1 MAIQKITANDIK
13 TQIHHIIESKGGK
26 RKGRIEALDEISNI
40 GKNLI
45 NNLNDG
51 NKVIYEIDEEIDD
64 ITEQYNA
71 MLNDIENYDSERLDA
86 EDEIEA
92 VTAQIEELESK
103 DPAELTEDER
113 EELSVLYQYL
123 DEQTARSDDANKN
136 IGEAENG
143 IEGLSAK
150 RGSYVAELTDTI
162 DAMDEYTEAGKEL
175 KNSATSV
182 GRGGMDVEKA
192 LERNESSWWVN
203 ADKYGGIFGGVAIG
217 VAVAGGNKTEKYLE
231 RTGYEEMDNGM
242 TYYDGIDNEYVAKYD
257 VIEAKGGNQIG
268 EKLRKATAKTYSYGD
283 TIEFASGDIKKKAE
297 DTKGK
302 LES

>member
-26 RKGRIEALDEISNI
+26 RKDRIEALDEISNI

-71 MLNDIENYDSERLDA
+71 MLNDIENYESEILDA

-123 DEQTARSDDANKN
+123 DEQTARSDDANRN

-162 DAMDEYTEAGKEL
+162 DAMDDYTEAGKEL

-182 GRGGMDVEKA
+182 GRDMDVEKA
-192 LERNESSWWVN
+192 LERNETSWWLGVERIWRSSGN
-203 ADKYGGIFGGVAIG
+203 EGKADNYIQRVGY
-217 VAVAGGNKTEKYLE
+217 TEK
-231 RTGYEEMDNGM
+231 DDGM
-242 TYYDGIDNEYVAKYD
+242 TYYDGVDNEYVAKYD

-268 EKLRKATAKTYSYGD
+268 GKLRKATAKTYSYGD

-297 DTKGK
+297 GTLGK
-302 LES
+302 LET

>member
-1 MAIQKITANDIK
+1 M
-13 TQIHHIIESKGGK
+13 
-26 RKGRIEALDEISNI
+26 
-40 GKNLI
+40 I

-71 MLNDIENYDSERLDA
+71 MLNDIENYESEILDA

-123 DEQTARSDDANKN
+123 DEQTVRSDDANKN

-192 LERNESSWWVN
+192 MERNETSWWNFFSVDIN
-203 ADKYGGIFGGVAIG
+203 Q
-217 VAVAGGNKTEKYLE
+217 KTQAEKYLE
-231 RTGYEEMDNGM
+231 RTGYEEMDDGM

-268 EKLRKATAKTYSYGD
+268 GKLRKATAKTYSYGD

>member
-26 RKGRIEALDEISNI
+26 RKDRIEALDEISNI

-71 MLNDIENYDSERLDA
+71 MLNDIENYESEILDA

-123 DEQTARSDDANKN
+123 DEQTARSDDANRN

-192 LERNESSWWVN
+192 LERNETGWWNFFSVDIN
-203 ADKYGGIFGGVAIG
+203 Q
-217 VAVAGGNKTEKYLE
+217 KTQAEKYLE
-231 RTGYEEMDNGM
+231 RTGYEEMDDGM
-242 TYYDGIDNEYVAKYD
+242 TYYDDIDNEYVAKYD

-268 EKLRKATAKTYSYGD
+268 GKLRKATAKTYSYGD

>member
-26 RKGRIEALDEISNI
+26 RKDRIEALDEISNI

-71 MLNDIENYDSERLDA
+71 MLNDIENYESERLNA

-103 DPAELTEDER
+103 DPAELTDEDR
-113 EELSVLYQYL
+113 EDLSRLYQYL
-123 DEQTARSDDANKN
+123 DEQTAISDDANRN
-136 IGEAENG
+136 IGEAKNG
-143 IEGLSAK
+143 IEGLFAK

-182 GRGGMDVEKA
+182 GKDMDVEKA
-192 LERNESSWWVN
+192 LERNETGWWNFFSV
-203 ADKYGGIFGGVAIG
+203 DKKQ
-217 VAVAGGNKTEKYLE
+217 KTQAEKYLQ
-231 RTGYEEMDNGM
+231 RTGYDEMDGGI
-242 TYYDGIDNEYVAKYD
+242 YYDDIDNEYVAKYD
-257 VIEAKGGNQIG
+257 VIESKGGNQIG
-268 EKLRKATAKTYSYGD
+268 GKLRKATAKTYSYGD

-297 DTKGK
+297 GTLGN
-302 LES
+302 LET

>member
-13 TQIHHIIESKGGK
+13 TQIHHIIESKGGE
-26 RKGRIEALDEISNI
+26 RKDRIEALDEISNI

-71 MLNDIENYDSERLDA
+71 MLNDIKNYESEILDA

-123 DEQTARSDDANKN
+123 DEQTARSDDANRN

-162 DAMDEYTEAGKEL
+162 DAMDEYTEAGKEI

-182 GRGGMDVEKA
+182 GRDMDVEKA
-192 LERNESSWWVN
+192 LERNETSWWN
-203 ADKYGGIFGGVAIG
+203 ASESMISFFDLGKS
-217 VAVAGGNKTEKYLE
+217 KTEKYLE
-231 RTGYEEMDNGM
+231 RTGYKEMDDGM
-242 TYYDGIDNEYVAKYD
+242 TYYDGVDNEYVAKYD

-268 EKLRKATAKTYSYGD
+268 GKLRKATAKTYSYGD
-283 TIEFASGDIKKKAE
+283 TIEFASGEIKKKAE
-297 DTKGK
+297 GTLGN
-302 LES
+302 LET